1 LQIKDFLK
9 DQVQEISDD
18 IKKRMRK
25 KKEHR
30 TPIKVIKMQD
40 ITNSINLTI
49 RDKIPDLISR
59 KTIDNLEDA
68 YDDVEN

>member
-1 LQIKDFLK
+1 
-9 DQVQEISDD
+9 
-18 IKKRMRK
+18 MRK